1 MEVIR
6 EILAKYGNAD
16 CVHEIFT
23 PGDLVEG
30 DEPVYRKKIQ
40 HSVYV
45 IDEQNVWT
53 MGHVDRADFH
63 VTSSEWELH
72 TSYPNW
78 RNSPASVIRFNPAT
92 GQETRIKPIQDHL
105 FQLDSV
111 QRNMPVPPESQVGH
125 PCPQNYARVS
135 CYVST
140 ERQTLRKHFKWLIG
154 RLRMDGSVELNA
166 RRARGLGLPPG
177 RVKVGT
183 TYITA
188 PVSSSRRRHYYT
200 YFNPKFKALN
210 DQIYAEV
217 YAEAKKKKEKEKA
230 VQKQKKKE
238 ENKILQDIRKQKKV
252 VLNDSTLKF
261 LKRGNRL
268 HVQKTCLA
276 FKMGWVNKFGKPST
290 WEYGSTFVKGLPSN
304 VFRFMSTF
312 TGGGDFVRLAATN
325 RHNNFNLMNYYFI
338 CAQSKE
344 LTKERGEL
352 KKISEKQRRA
362 AVVVR
367 GDLDSLEHALAELD
381 ERKVF
386 TDLIKPLK
394 DKKTI
399 LYKELGRL
407 LDKAKNSLDIY
418 ERVKKKGEM
427 FTKYV

>member
-1 MEVIR
+1 
-6 EILAKYGNAD
+6 
-16 CVHEIFT
+16 
-23 PGDLVEG
+23 
-30 DEPVYRKKIQ
+30 
-40 HSVYV
+40 
-45 IDEQNVWT
+45 

-78 RNSPASVIRFNPAT
+78 PNSPASVIRFNPAT

-111 QRNMPVPPESQVGH
+111 QRNMPVSPESQVGH

-140 ERQTLRKHFKWLIG
+140 ERQTLRKQFKWIIG
-154 RLRMDGSVELNA
+154 RLRMDGSVELNHC
-166 RRARGLGLPPG
+166 RVRGRLVIPRGLPPG

-217 YAEAKKKKEKEKA
+217 YAEAKKRKEKEKA

-238 ENKILQDIRKQKKV
+238 ESKILQDIRKQKKV

-290 WEYGSTFVKGLPSN
+290 WEYGLTFVKGLPSN

-325 RHNNFNLMNYYFI
+325 RKNNFDLMNYYFI

-352 KKISEKQRRA
+352 KKIYEKQRRA
-362 AVVVR
+362 AMLVR
-367 GDLDSLEHALAELD
+367 GDLDSLERAIKMVE
-381 ERKVF
+381 ERSARRHRVF
-386 TDLIKPLK
+386 ADLITPLK

-399 LYKELGRL
+399 MYKELGGLRNN
-407 LDKAKNSLDIY
+407 ANNSRDIY
-418 ERVKKKGEM
+418 ERVKKKGKM